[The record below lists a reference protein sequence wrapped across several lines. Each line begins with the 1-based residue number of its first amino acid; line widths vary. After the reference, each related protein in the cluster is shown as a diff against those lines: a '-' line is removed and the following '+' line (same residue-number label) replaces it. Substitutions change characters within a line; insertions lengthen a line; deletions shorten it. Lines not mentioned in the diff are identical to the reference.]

1 MLINLWY
8 VACFEDEIPADAPF
22 GVRILGQ
29 EFAVWRAEDGAI
41 ACVSNA
47 CVHRGG
53 ALARGNVRGGRIA
66 CPYHGWQF
74 GTDGRCSKI
83 PSLGP
88 DVKIPT
94 RARVDAYPVQQRY
107 GMVWVFLG
115 DLPESERPPIPDCF
129 NSVYGAEGWRMLHGR
144 FDYKANWQRVTEN
157 GLDTAHVH
165 FVHPAFGNPD
175 AAVVEDAPVREF
187 PWGAASGHTFTS
199 SDKTA
204 KTGALGDALRES
216 GAAPQGRRKPQSEIQ
231 FHMSGLTVMIYQKI
245 TPQISQVI
253 FSCKTP
259 VSATETTTFWVQA
272 RNYKLEPEHD
282 AERRAGILA
291 VYGQDAGILEYL
303 TPEFVPSGMADELSV
318 ASDKLPV
325 KFRAMAKELASRG
338 WEIDTQALA
347 QPHDGPAR
355 VVPSPA
361 RRGEGGW
368 VFDPLPLRGR
378 NNPD

>member
-8 VACFEDEIPADAPF
+8 VACFEDEVPADGPLA
-22 GVRILGQ
+22 VRLLGQ
-29 EFAVWRAEDGAI
+29 DFAVWRDADGAL

-47 CVHRGG
+47 CIHRGG
-53 ALARGNVRGGRIA
+53 ALARGKVRGGRIS
-66 CPYHGWQF
+66 CPYHGWEF
-74 GTDGRCSKI
+74 GSDGRCTKI
-83 PSLGP
+83 PSLG
-88 DVKIPT
+88 DGARIPA
-94 RARVDAYPVQQRY
+94 RARVDSYPVATRY
-107 GMVWVFLG
+107 GMVWVFVG
-115 DLPESERPPIPDCF
+115 DLPEAERPPVPECF
-129 NSVYGAEGWRMLHGR
+129 ETVFGAAGWRTVHGR

-175 AAVVEDAPVREF
+175 AAVVEDAPIREL

-199 SDKTA
+199 SDKTE
-204 KTGALGDALRES
+204 KTGALGAALRES

-259 VSATETTTFWVQA
+259 VSESETTTFWVQA

-282 AERRAGILA
+282 AERREGILS
-291 VYGQDAGILEYL
+291 VYRQDAEIVEHL
-303 TPEFVPSGMADELSV
+303 TPEFVPPGMADELSV
-318 ASDKLPV
+318 VSDRLPV
-325 KFRAMAKELASRG
+325 RFRTMVRALGARG
-338 WEIDTQALA
+338 WELDLRRMREVR
-347 QPHDGPAR
+347 DGPAR

-361 RRGEGGW
+361 RRVETGW
-368 VFDPLPLRGR
+368 VFESLPLRARDGTG
-378 NNPD
+378 

>member
-1 MLINLWY
+1 L
-8 VACFEDEIPADAPF
+8 
-22 GVRILGQ
+22 
-29 EFAVWRAEDGAI
+29 
-41 ACVSNA
+41 
-47 CVHRGG
+47 
-53 ALARGNVRGGRIA
+53 
-66 CPYHGWQF
+66 
-74 GTDGRCSKI
+74 
-83 PSLGP
+83 
-88 DVKIPT
+88 
-94 RARVDAYPVQQRY
+94 
-107 GMVWVFLG
+107 
-115 DLPESERPPIPDCF
+115 PDCF
-129 NSVYGAEGWRMLHGR
+129 DSVFGADGWRTIHGR

-175 AAVVEDAPVREF
+175 AATVEDAPIREL
-187 PWGAASGHTFTS
+187 PWGAVSGHTFTS
-199 SDKTA
+199 SDKTQ
-204 KTGALGDALRES
+204 KTGALGEALRES

-259 VSATETTTFWVQA
+259 VSPTETTTFWVQA

-282 AERRAGILA
+282 AERREGILA
-291 VYGQDAGILEYL
+291 VYRQDAAIVEYL

-325 KFRAMAKELASRG
+325 RFRSMAKELAGRG
-338 WEIDTQALA
+338 WEIDARALA
-347 QPHDGPAR
+347 LPHEGPAR

-361 RRGEGGW
+361 RRGEPGW

-378 NNPD
+378 